1 MEKLRLPGVD
11 LPKITLPSAR
21 LAGSAAADKDYIK
34 EGLVFWLDGIDRGGE
49 EGIWS
54 DLVGGVVF
62 HTTPDT
68 VEFGADF
75 VQGIMLSDMSVNY
88 PYGSSTIEAV
98 YRISE
103 TTSSN
108 IIYFLGGV
116 NGSIASGVA
125 GGDTLIIAEGP
136 NNKLTYYD
144 AGLKRIGAH
153 TVSAN
158 STLMMHNLAVN
169 TVQEAK
175 DYWSHRGDSARA
187 GSTHIALYS
196 IRIYDRLLS
205 EEEMRHNQEV
215 DKRRFNLNFPEPV
228 MTLELDEDDYTELSG
243 TGVSEDYNA

>member
-1 MEKLRLPGVD
+1 MEKLRLPGID

-21 LAGSAAADKDYIK
+21 LAGSAVADKDYIK
-34 EGLVFWLDGIDRGGE
+34 DGLVFWLDGIDRGGE
-49 EGIWS
+49 EGIWT
-54 DLVGGVVF
+54 DRVGWVGF
-62 HTTPDT
+62 RATSDT
-68 VEFGADF
+68 VEFGVDF
-75 VQGIMLSDMSVNY
+75 VQGLLLSDMAVNY
-88 PYGSSTIEAV
+88 PYRESTIEAV

-125 GGDTLIIAEGP
+125 LGNLIIGEGL

-144 AGLKRIGAH
+144 AGLKSIGAH

-158 STLMMHNLAVN
+158 SSLMMHNLAVN
-169 TVQEAK
+169 IVQEAK

-187 GSTHIALYS
+187 GSTHIALCS